1 MVELDGWVGAADT
14 EEDEAAD
21 DVLAGME
28 EDPVPVPTMVLLAD
42 VLDERV
48 GLIGPAVLVNDGA
61 AVPVPDMV
69 LFIDMLDE
77 LMEELVGLT
86 GAAVPVPDMVLLAD
100 ALDER
105 VGLIGPAVLVNDG
118 AAVPVPD
125 MVLFDAVEER
135 I

>member
-1 MVELDGWVGAADT
+1 MDEEEVLAWLIDEVLI
-14 EEDEAAD
+14 EEDEG
-21 DVLAGME
+21 LAGME

-77 LMEELVGLT
+77 LMDELVGLT
-86 GAAVPVPDMVLLAD
+86 GAAVPVPDMVLFD
-100 ALDER
+100 DIVDER
-105 VGLIGPAVLVNDG
+105 VGLIGPA
-118 AAVPVPD
+118 AH
-125 MVLFDAVEER
+125 
-135 I
+135 